1 MQKPVKELCPAL
13 SCLILFALSTGVLPS
28 FAGLPVRAVSL
39 SQAQGS
45 PGWLAGRILKE
56 GLPCDNGILGN
67 RALVF

>member
-39 SQAQGS
+39 SQAQGP
-45 PGWLAGRILKE
+45 PGWLAGENPE
-56 GLPCDNGILGN
+56 GGL
-67 RALVF
+67 AL